1 MPSPSVFFRV
11 SLLALITVASAC
23 GGGGASRPGPLKFTI
38 DDMFIARVPMEQKT
52 GVLEAKNQYDLARME
67 RASVEAEHSEAT
79 TDLQVAK
86 NELAQAQL
94 DEKSAK
100 SRKKAADESADL
112 NRMDAAAK
120 EMRVAQLSRQ
130 AAAKKVDYMKA
141 RRELLKKKLLQAE
154 DEAYA
159 QEAKYELSKA
169 RVAKANNIRPK
180 GFDPNN
186 FERQSA
192 DRSKHAQRSKALIQ
206 REMQKAENLRRE
218 WQALVRDADRARGT
232 APAPSQSQFQNPS
245 TSPGP
250 NPSPQKALEAEDKEQ
265 EAEQEAQEK
274 QEEQEQEEGEE

>member
-1 MPSPSVFFRV
+1 MPSPSVFRV

-23 GGGGASRPGPLKFTI
+23 GGGEASRPGPLKYTI
-38 DDMFIARVPMEQKT
+38 DDMYLARVPMEQKT

-79 TDLQVAK
+79 TDLEVAR
-86 NELAQAQL
+86 NELTQAQL
-94 DEKSAK
+94 DEKSAQ

-120 EMRVAQLSRQ
+120 DLRIAQLSRQ
-130 AAAKKVDYMKA
+130 AATKKVDYMKA
-141 RRELLKKKLLQAE
+141 RRELLKKKLLVSE
-154 DEAYA
+154 DESYA

-180 GFDPNN
+180 GFDANN

-192 DRSKHAQRSKALIQ
+192 ERSKHAQRSKALIA
-206 REMQKAENLRRE
+206 REQQKADNLRRE
-218 WQALVRDADRARGT
+218 WEGLVRESDRARGT

-245 TSPGP
+245 TSPGTNA
-250 NPSPQKALEAEDKEQ
+250 NPQEALETEDE
-265 EAEQEAQEK
+265 EAE
-274 QEEQEQEEGEE
+274 EEQE